1 MEAMDKISLFWSRR
15 VRWYVGKDVLII
27 GKGPTQGLDDTT
39 LRAEAKYQESGKKID
54 TFRKKICLHYTIME
68 NTLKLNIIHCLG
80 NVSKDFAINNMRRT
94 VLKEGVKFFPV
105 GFNPIDTNNILDVH
119 KYLMKGAWFKIMF
132 GLIKKYIYWIINWS
146 S

>member
-1 MEAMDKISLFWSRR
+1 M
-15 VRWYVGKDVLII
+15 GKDVLII
-27 GKGPTQGLDDTT
+27 DKGPTQGLDDTT

-68 NTLKLNIIHCLG
+68 AAVSYLLMLQKYINSKENTLKLNIIHCLG

-94 VLKEGVKFFPV
+94 VLKEAVKFFPV

-119 KYLMKGAWFKIMF
+119 KYLMKGT
-132 GLIKKYIYWIINWS
+132 
-146 S
+146 